1 MVGRKKRYAL
11 ADSAQQIVGGF
22 LLAGPFVVTE
32 EVWSLAAD
40 MTWFQAAATVLLV
53 FLIGYGALY
62 KADDDRDPDRESEVA
77 GVPIRFVSLML
88 VSYGSVAI
96 LSLSFGAPG
105 TFLEDTFV
113 NGGPSMETV
122 SITLRA
128 ISVGA
133 VFSVVGAAT
142 ADSVF

>member
-1 MVGRKKRYAL
+1 MVGSRKRYAV
-11 ADSAQQIVGGF
+11 ADSAQQVVGGF

-32 EVWSLAAD
+32 EVWGLASD
-40 MTWFQAAATVLLV
+40 MTTLQSLSTVLLV

-77 GVPIRFVSLML
+77 GIPTRFLSLML
-88 VSYGSVAI
+88 VSFGSVAI
-96 LSLSFGAPG
+96 LSLAFGAPG
-105 TFLEDTFV
+105 TFLGDTFV
-113 NGGPSMETV
+113 DGQPSMETV
-122 SITLRA
+122 AITLRA

>member
-1 MVGRKKRYAL
+1 MVGRKKRFAL

-32 EVWSLAAD
+32 EVWSLARD
-40 MTWFQAAATVLLV
+40 MTWLQAVTTVAIV

-62 KADDDRDPDRESEVA
+62 KADDERDPDREAEVA
-77 GVPIRFVSLML
+77 GIPTRFISLML
-88 VSYGSVAI
+88 VSFGSVAI
-96 LSLSFGAPG
+96 LSLAFGAPD
-105 TFLEDTFV
+105 TFLLDTFV
-113 NGGPSMETV
+113 NGRPSMETV
-122 SITLRA
+122 AITLRA